1 MDFKMEMTME
11 IKVTVIHAIGG
22 AIVGYVS
29 SMLSS
34 NLITVLFAAACVF
47 GMMTATQWIFG
58 LKPTEEKGVKKYDKK
73 WFLSNAIWPYLLFW
87 LLVWVLF
94 YNL

>member
-1 MDFKMEMTME
+1 MEFTME
-11 IKVTVIHAIGG
+11 VKSTIINAIGG

-29 SMLSS
+29 GHLTS

-47 GMMTATQWIFG
+47 GMMKATQWIFG
-58 LKPTEEKGVKKYDKK
+58 LAPKEERGVMKYDNK
-73 WFLSNAIWPYLLFW
+73 WFLSNAIWPFALFW